1 MVNRIA
7 GPSTRHVKWPV
18 LVALLLA
25 VALVPITRAQPPE
38 AFRPEWRKIGRYV
51 VEIEVDPELVPLDV
65 VLLDALLRSDFV
77 LSSALQNARRAQAEY
92 AERQAKAR
100 RAEEAPDAAAAAG
113 DDSRETASPGDAP
126 AETEP
131 DERAPA
137 RQLLRFSSLKVA
149 TPQTPGLF
157 VVQFDIEMNAA
168 SREALNLQRYFESG
182 TIGAIAGVIHQRQQQ
197 NLMQVQEEIAKE
209 EARLD
214 RLQREVAQQ
223 HHRRAVMGLLG
234 PSSEQLHALLQQ
246 LLGERE
252 SAAARLDGL
261 RARQQVLNEH
271 LAIAEAE
278 VDQQRRIEQEAGA
291 LQREVR
297 LLEARLDELRQRHA
311 VLGNTEHANLMAQR
325 IAEVEEALRKAQQQY
340 DAVRSLAG
348 GFNRELFHA
357 IKQRLADTVTDIAEA
372 EAYLAR
378 IEKESIPQL
387 EAAARKH
394 IEEPI
399 LAWQLAALEEEYRES
414 RARLRELE
422 RQREHVELRS
432 PRLNFFEVPLEP

>member
-7 GPSTRHVKWPV
+7 CPSTRHVKWPV
-18 LVALLLA
+18 LVAMLLA
-25 VALVPITRAQPPE
+25 VALVPIARAQPPE
-38 AFRPEWRKIGRYV
+38 AFRAEWRKIGRYV
-51 VEIEVDPELVPLDV
+51 VQIEVDPELVPLDV

-77 LSSALQNARRAQAEY
+77 LSSAVNNARRE
-92 AERQAKAR
+92 QAKDAEKQAR
-100 RAEEAPDAAAAAG
+100 AQPAEEAPDDAAAAG
-113 DDSRETASPGDAP
+113 DDPRETASPGDAP
-126 AETEP
+126 TETEP

-137 RQLLRFSSLKVA
+137 RQLMRFSSLKVA

-168 SREALNLQRYFESG
+168 SLEALNLQRYLESG
-182 TIGAIAGVIHQRQQQ
+182 TIGAIAGVIHQRQHE
-197 NLMQVQEEIAKE
+197 NLLQVREEIAKE
-209 EARLD
+209 EARLE
-214 RLQREVAQQ
+214 RLRREVDSQ
-223 HHRRAVMGLLG
+223 HHRRVAGGLLG

-246 LLGERE
+246 LLAERE
-252 SAAARLDGL
+252 TAAARLDGL
-261 RARQQVLNEH
+261 RARQQMLNEH

-278 VDQQRRIEQEAGA
+278 ADQQRKIEQEAA
-291 LQREVR
+291 VLEREVR
-297 LLEARLDELRQRHA
+297 LMEARLDGLRQRQA
-311 VLGNTEHANLMAQR
+311 VGGTAGVPQAAINQ
-325 IAEVEEALRKAQQQY
+325 AEDALRKAQQQY

-372 EAYLAR
+372 EAYLTR

-394 IEEPI
+394 HEEPI
-399 LAWQLAALEEEYRES
+399 LTWQLAALEEEYRES

-422 RQREHVELRS
+422 RQREHVELRR
-432 PRLNFFEVPLEP
+432 PRLNFFEVPIEP